1 MVKTMKRKITSSE
14 DQYSYDEMINWI
26 ESASNKELVE
36 EFYWVTVRLSSTVSD
51 IADKIQADQE
61 FKLVKKELLKRLG

>member
-1 MVKTMKRKITSSE
+1 MKRKITSSE

-26 ESASNKELVE
+26 ESANNKELVE
-36 EFYWVTVRLSSTVSD
+36 EFYWVVVRLSSTASN
-51 IADKIQADQE
+51 IADRIQADQE